1 VPVVRLKRCAFK
13 VVRLKQ
19 PLGGKEPVRMCGKL
33 VNMDT
38 YMSPKKIALSIAVT
52 GTLLLAGCGGGA
64 KPAAPGMQAFP
75 VKVITA
81 QAQLVP
87 FSTDYLATLKSR
99 NAATLQPLV
108 EGDITKIFVSSG
120 QRVGA
125 GTPLLEIDP
134 TKQQATLNNQE
145 AGLKS
150 KQAIM
155 LQASTDLNRKKQL
168 FAAGVVAK
176 ADLDQAQ
183 NTYDAAKADAEASGA
198 GIREQQVQLH
208 YYTVRAPS
216 EGVIGDIP
224 VHVGDHVAATT
235 MLTTVDTGGSLET
248 YINVPAEKSGALRM
262 GQPVDIVGD
271 DDKTVRTR
279 ISFISP
285 HVDTDSQTL
294 LVKTQLPNA
303 DKKFRN
309 AQQVHARVVWSEK
322 NAPVIPVTAVSR
334 LSGKIFAFVA
344 EGQGQQSVARQR
356 VIQVG
361 DLIGND
367 YVVLDGI
374 KPGDKIIT
382 TSVQM
387 LVDGMPVV
395 PQT

>member
-1 VPVVRLKRCAFK
+1 
-13 VVRLKQ
+13 
-19 PLGGKEPVRMCGKL
+19 
-33 VNMDT
+33 
-38 YMSPKKIALSIAVT
+38 
-52 GTLLLAGCGGGA
+52 
-64 KPAAPGMQAFP
+64 
-75 VKVITA
+75 
-81 QAQLVP
+81 
-87 FSTDYLATLKSR
+87 
-99 NAATLQPLV
+99 V
-108 EGDITKIFVSSG
+108 EGDITKIFVNSG
-120 QRVGA
+120 QRVAAGA
-125 GTPLLEIDP
+125 PVLEIDP
-134 TKQQATLNNQE
+134 TKQMATLNNQE

-150 KQAIM
+150 KQAVM
-155 LQASTDLNRKKQL
+155 MQAGTDLQRKKQL

-176 ADLDQAQ
+176 ADLDQSQ
-183 NTYDAAKADAEASGA
+183 NTYDAAKADAEASSA

-216 EGVIGDIP
+216 EGIVGDIP

-235 MLTTVDTGGSLET
+235 MLTTIDLGGSLEA
-248 YINVPAEKSGALRM
+248 YLNVPAEKSGTLRM
-262 GQPVDIVGD
+262 GMPVDIVD
-271 DDKTVRTR
+271 DENKPVRTR

-294 LVKTQLPNA
+294 LVKTQVPNA
-303 DKKFRN
+303 DRKFRN
-309 AQQVHARVVWSEK
+309 AQQVHARVVWSER

-334 LSGKIFAFVA
+334 LSGKMFAFVA
-344 EGQGQQSVARQR
+344 ESQGQQSVARQR

-361 DLIGND
+361 DLVGND

>member
-1 VPVVRLKRCAFK
+1 MNA
-13 VVRLKQ
+13 
-19 PLGGKEPVRMCGKL
+19 
-33 VNMDT
+33 
-38 YMSPKKIALSIAVT
+38 YMNPKKIALLMIVA
-52 GTLLLAGCGGGA
+52 GMAFLAGCANGA
-64 KPAAPGMQAFP
+64 NAGAPSGPQAFP

-81 QAQLVP
+81 QSQVVP

-108 EGDITKIFVSSG
+108 EGDITKIFVASG
-120 QRVGA
+120 QRVEAGA
-125 GTPLLEIDP
+125 PVLEIDP
-134 TKQQATLNNQE
+134 TKQQATVNNQE

-150 KQAIM
+150 KQAV
-155 LQASTDLNRKKQL
+155 LEQATVDLDRKKKL
-168 FAAGVVAK
+168 FVAGVVAK

-183 NTYDAAKADAEASGA
+183 NTYNAAKADAEALQA

-208 YYTVRAPS
+208 YYTVHAPA
-216 EGVIGDIP
+216 EGIIGDIP

-235 MLTTVDTGGSLET
+235 MLTTVDTGGSLEA

-262 GQPVDIVGD
+262 GMPVDIVD
-271 DDKTVRTR
+271 DESKPPVRTR

-294 LVKTQLPNA
+294 LIKTQLPNA

-309 AQQVHARVVWSEK
+309 AQQVHARVVWSEH

-334 LSGKIFAFVA
+334 LSGKMFAFVA
-344 EGQGQQSVARQR
+344 ENQGQQSVARQR

-367 YVVLDGI
+367 YVVLDGL
-374 KPGDKIIT
+374 KAGDKIIV
-382 TSVQM
+382 TSTQM

-395 PQT
+395 PQS

>member
-1 VPVVRLKRCAFK
+1 
-13 VVRLKQ
+13 
-19 PLGGKEPVRMCGKL
+19 
-33 VNMDT
+33 
-38 YMSPKKIALSIAVT
+38 MSPKKIALSIVAA
-52 GTLLLAGCGGGA
+52 GILFLAGCGGSKA
-64 KPAAPGMQAFP
+64 AAPTGPQAFP

-81 QAQLVP
+81 QSQLVP

-108 EGDITKIFVSSG
+108 EGDITKIFVASG
-120 QRVGA
+120 QRVAAGA
-125 GTPLLEIDP
+125 PVLEIDP
-134 TKQQATLNNQE
+134 SKQQATVNNQE

-150 KQAIM
+150 KQAVM
-155 LQASTDLNRKKQL
+155 EQASVDLDRKKKL

-183 NTYDAAKADAEASGA
+183 NTYAAAKADAEALQAS
-198 GIREQQVQLH
+198 IREQQVQLH
-208 YYTVRAPS
+208 YYTVHAPS
-216 EGVIGDIP
+216 EGIIGDIP

-235 MLTTVDTGGSLET
+235 MLTTVDSGGSLEA
-248 YINVPAEKSGALRM
+248 YISVPAEKASALRM
-262 GQPVDIVGD
+262 GMPVDIVD
-271 DDKTVRTR
+271 DESKPPLRTR
-279 ISFISP
+279 ITFISP

-294 LVKTQLPNA
+294 LVKTQLPA
-303 DKKFRN
+303 DKRFRN
-309 AQQVHARVVWSEK
+309 AQQVHARVVWSER

-344 EGQGQQSVARQR
+344 ESQGQQSVAKQR

-374 KPGDKIIT
+374 KAGDKIIV

-387 LVDGMPVV
+387 LADGMPVM
-395 PQT
+395 PQS

>member
-1 VPVVRLKRCAFK
+1 
-13 VVRLKQ
+13 
-19 PLGGKEPVRMCGKL
+19 
-33 VNMDT
+33 
-38 YMSPKKIALSIAVT
+38 MSPKKIALSIAVT
-52 GTLLLAGCGGGA
+52 GTLLLAGCGGA

-81 QAQLVP
+81 QSQLVP

-120 QRVGA
+120 QRVAA

-183 NTYDAAKADAEASGA
+183 NTYDAAKADADASGA

-224 VHVGDHVAATT
+224 VHVGDHVSATT
-235 MLTTVDTGGSLET
+235 LLTTVDTGGSLEA
-248 YINVPAEKSGALRM
+248 YINVPAEKAGALRM

-271 DDKTVRTR
+271 DGKTVRTR

-294 LVKTQLPNA
+294 LVKTLLPNA

-309 AQQVHARVVWSEK
+309 AQQVQARVVWSEK

-344 EGQGQQSVARQR
+344 EGQGQQSVAKQR